1 MSHLVE
7 HLKEYIHSTKTE
19 LQIRDVLEINE
30 YVLRTFLEQKSIQ
43 QKVDSNLPTVE
54 IKQDNEGDYVDKEG
68 FIYDIKTQCRIGEK
82 KGTEKIIYKVI

>member
-7 HLKEYIHSTKTE
+7 HLKEFIHSTKTE

-54 IKQDNEGDYVDKEG
+54 IKQDNDGDYVDKEG
-68 FIYDIKTQCRIGEK
+68 FIYEIQTQCIIGEK

>member
-7 HLKEYIHSTKTE
+7 HLKEFIHSTKTE

-54 IKQDNEGDYVDKEG
+54 IKQDNDGDYVDKEG
-68 FIYDIKTQCRIGEK
+68 FIYDIQTQCRIGEK